1 MGVRHGARSVAVILA
16 LRHGLAACPIEGSLA
31 EPSGRLYRGGFGFLA
46 RWGPE
51 LVAQVTPIQVG
62 DIELLVETVPVA
74 GSEEISRVDEAI
86 GRAGAAFSQAQA
98 AIVEVATSI
107 VAVIEETAVK
117 AARPDSLVVEFGLEF
132 SAKGNV
138 IIAGASG
145 GATLKVTLTYSR
157 NVVEADRSGQAATGP
172 AASG

>member
-1 MGVRHGARSVAVILA
+1 M
-16 LRHGLAACPIEGSLA
+16 
-31 EPSGRLYRGGFGFLA
+31 
-46 RWGPE
+46 
-51 LVAQVTPIQVG
+51 VAQVTPIQVG

-107 VAVIEETAVK
+107 VAVIEATAAK

-138 IIAGASG
+138 IIAGATG

-157 NVVEADRSGQAATGP
+157 NVVEADSSGQVATMP
-172 AASG
+172 TASG